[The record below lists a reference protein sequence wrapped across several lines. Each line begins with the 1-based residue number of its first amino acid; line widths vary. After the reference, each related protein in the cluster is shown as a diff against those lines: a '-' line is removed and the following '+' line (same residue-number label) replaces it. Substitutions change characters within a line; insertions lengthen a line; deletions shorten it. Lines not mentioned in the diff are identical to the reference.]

1 MQITGTVMN
10 SGAAL
15 AEAPK
20 SVQAHFLKLVISC
33 RVLSRKEGHNCK
45 STFFFLLP
53 VPPFNSPLSHALL
66 GRGCL
71 CGFTLQYFV
80 VIQMCKPCGFLQAY
94 LCLLALFPFLVLCPC
109 WKIPMSFQ
117 NERQDSSFEEITDVK
132 SLSKSSY
139 LIYSL
144 KLTTQTSL

>member
-66 GRGCL
+66 GRGCC
-71 CGFTLQYFV
+71 CGFTLQNFV
-80 VIQMCKPCGFLQAY
+80 VMQSASVVVFFKPFCVYWLCFLFLFCVPAGKFQCLFKIKGRTVHLKKEQMLS
-94 LCLLALFPFLVLCPC
+94 LFPSHH
-109 WKIPMSFQ
+109 I
-117 NERQDSSFEEITDVK
+117 
-132 SLSKSSY
+132 
-139 LIYSL
+139 
-144 KLTTQTSL
+144 